1 MSIYVVFKLMGTCQ
15 VQNPLHAR
23 SETKE
28 LAGQIVSFPRRRWSS
43 SGGNYNMS
51 KIRRWHHSFSDL
63 PIQSVLVHACWGSN
77 LFCPGLWATAD
88 SLDCSASTKTGH
100 SLYLHGST
108 SDLMFSR
115 FSVRFKGPTAV
126 VLLKLADLT
135 ILSCVGVFL
144 GVIVR
149 RGTTSEKNLLL
160 LVITS
165 KLLKM
170 SYELLIRLQPGSQ
183 IHILFFF
190 SPLADQQF
198 LNLAAHYRIRN
209 Q

>member
-43 SGGNYNMS
+43 SGGNYNTS
-51 KIRRWHHSFSDL
+51 KILRWHHSFSDL
-63 PIQSVLVHACWGSN
+63 PIQSVLVRACWGSN

-88 SLDCSASTKTGH
+88 SFDCSASRKTGR

-108 SDLMFSR
+108 SDLVFSR
-115 FSVRFKGPTAV
+115 FCVRFKGPTAV

-165 KLLKM
+165 KLLEM
-170 SYELLIRLQPGSQ
+170 SYELLIWLQPRSQ

-198 LNLAAHYRIRN
+198 LNLAAHYRMHN